1 MKKMFI
7 TICAGSL
14 LIMLTFLMAEET
26 HENERGFFKIND
38 NIQNEELRAEL
49 EILREKFAME
59 GEEIRESY
67 NEKIALLKESRK
79 REIHDMKNKFAAQRK
94 ELMKTYMGKMRAKPK
109 GDAPKK
115 MLNKPTK
122 VKPPKEKMK
131 KRKY

>member
-1 MKKMFI
+1 MKKIFI

-26 HENERGFFKIND
+26 HKNERGFFKIND

-49 EILREKFAME
+49 ESL
-59 GEEIRESY
+59 
-67 NEKIALLKESRK
+67 
-79 REIHDMKNKFAAQRK
+79 KNKFNMEREKIHAYYQEKMETLKQSRKKEVHAIKDQFSDRRK
-94 ELMKTYMGKMRAKPK
+94 ELMKKYMGKMRDKPK

-115 MLNKPTK
+115 MLSKPTK